1 MGLFSKDN
9 KNANFLGVDIG
20 GSSIK
25 IVELANNNGRA
36 QLVTYGYLERSLSGD
51 KAKLLDQ
58 PDKTA
63 EMIKKVAMQAK
74 ATSKRAI
81 TALPSSAVFSAI
93 IALPEIEKGDLSSTK
108 KVAAAVEWEAKKVLP
123 MPLEKMILDWK
134 ILGSADLLK
143 DDKVDSKTKIKN
155 LQVLLTAA
163 AKEVVEK
170 YIAIFK
176 KADLEL
182 ISLETE
188 SFAMA
193 RSLVGK
199 DKSIVAIVDIGAVD
213 TDISIVENSL
223 PLLNRSVA
231 IGGLEITKGIAKTL
245 STTNEQAEQFKR
257 DLQNS
262 DPRSFENGQ
271 TLPDIIGR
279 PVQAVLNEALYTIN
293 FYLEQPDNKNK
304 KIERILLSGGTANL
318 HNLPKYFTEKTNI
331 RAFVGNP
338 WARVIYPEDLQPVLE
353 SVGPRLATAIGLAM
367 RDIE

>member
-1 MGLFSKDN
+1 MSLFSKDG
-9 KNANFLGVDIG
+9 KNPNFLGIDIG

-25 IVELANNNGRA
+25 LVELANNNGRA

-63 EMIKKVAMQAK
+63 ELIKKVATQSRAS
-74 ATSKRAI
+74 SKRAI
-81 TALPSSAVFSAI
+81 TALPSSAVFSSI

-108 KVAAAVEWEAKKVLP
+108 KISAAVEWEAKKVLP

-143 DDKVDSKTKIKN
+143 DDKADPKTKIKN

-163 AKEVVEK
+163 SKEVVEK

-176 KADLEL
+176 KADMEL

-188 SFAMA
+188 SFALA

-199 DKSIVAIVDIGAVD
+199 DKSIVVIVDIGAMD
-213 TDISIVENSL
+213 TDIAIVENSM

-231 IGGLEITKGIAKTL
+231 VGGLEITKGIANTL
-245 STTNEQAEQFKR
+245 STTPEQAEQFKR
-257 DLQNS
+257 DLQSNMQ
-262 DPRSFENGQ
+262 SFANGQ
-271 TLPDIIGR
+271 TLPSVIER
-279 PVQAVLNEALYTIN
+279 PVQAVLNEVQYTIN

-318 HNLPKYFTEKTNI
+318 YNLPKYFTEKMNI

-353 SVGPRLATAIGLAM
+353 AVGPRLATAIGLAM